1 MTRPDKNAAKRD
13 HILAAATAL
22 FAEAGLEGASL
33 RAGYTP
39 AALYFHFPSRE
50 AIYAEVLR
58 DSLVRLKAAVERGA
72 AQDGFRGATL
82 ALFDFY
88 AAHPQELALG
98 FYLGGG
104 GLAPR
109 GLGQGLD
116 PGLNAA
122 LIAALAPMRALGG
135 QEASTE
141 AFALAVGLLVM
152 SETRRI
158 RLFGH
163 SARALMESHLARL
176 PQNPG

>member
-13 HILAAATAL
+13 HILAAAKAL

-33 RAGYTP
+33 RAIAARAGYTP

-58 DSLVRLKAAVERGA
+58 DSLHRLQAAVAAGA
-72 AQDGFRGATL
+72 ALDGFRGAAL

-88 AAHPQELALG
+88 AVHPQELALG

-109 GLGQGLD
+109 G
-116 PGLNAA
+116 
-122 LIAALAPMRALGG
+122 PMRALGG
-135 QEASTE
+135 QEAATE

-158 RLFGH
+158 RLFGL

-176 PQNPG
+176 PQRLG

>member
-1 MTRPDKNAAKRD
+1 MSRSDKNAAKRD
-13 HILAAATAL
+13 HILAAAKAL
-22 FAEAGLEGASL
+22 FAESGLEGASL
-33 RAGYTP
+33 RAIAARAGYTP

-50 AIYAEVLR
+50 AIYGEVLR
-58 DSLVRLKAAVERGA
+58 DSLARLQNAIAAGA
-72 AQDGFRGATL
+72 AENGFRGAAL

-116 PGLNAA
+116 PALNAA
-122 LIAALAPMRALGG
+122 LLAALEPMRRLGG
-135 QEASTE
+135 QEVAAE

-152 SETRRI
+152 AETRRI
-158 RLFGH
+158 RLFGL
-163 SARALMESHLARL
+163 SARALMERHLAER
-176 PQNPG
+176 

>member
-13 HILAAATAL
+13 HILAAAKAL

-33 RAGYTP
+33 RAIAARAGYTP

-58 DSLVRLKAAVERGA
+58 DSLHRLQAAVAAGA
-72 AQDGFRGATL
+72 AQDGFGGAAL

-88 AAHPQELALG
+88 AAALV
-98 FYLGGG
+98 
-104 GLAPR
+104 
-109 GLGQGLD
+109 
-116 PGLNAA
+116 
-122 LIAALAPMRALGG
+122 AALAPMRALGG
-135 QEASTE
+135 QEAATE

-158 RLFGH
+158 RLFGL

-176 PQNPG
+176 PQSPG